1 MTIEDQ
7 NTAPVSEAPDTTQV
21 ETKPVERSDIELKAL
36 EMGWRPKEEFDGS
49 EDDFIDA
56 KEFVRRKPLFEK
68 IEHQSKELKQIKQAL
83 EAFKGHYGKVQE
95 TEYQRALKDLK
106 ASLKQANREGDFDR
120 ADYLEAKVE
129 QVEAEREALRTER
142 ESIQVETPQVDPR
155 FVAWTDRNPWYTSQ
169 KHMRAY
175 ADEVGIK
182 LIQQGVSQ
190 NEVLK
195 LVEDAVKKEF
205 PNKFQNPNKANAP
218 AVEGRSSPRTNTKS
232 DDFELSD
239 LERQTMNRFIQVGAT
254 TKEKYI
260 ADLKKIKGIK

>member
-1 MTIEDQ
+1 MTDEVVVPSGTPEPSAPIENQ
-7 NTAPVSEAPDTTQV
+7 
-21 ETKPVERSDIELKAL
+21 PVERSEIETRAL
-36 EMGWRPKEEFDGS
+36 EMGWRPKEEFEGS

-106 ASLKQANREGDFDR
+106 ASLKQANREGDFER

-129 QVEAEREALRTER
+129 QVEAEREALRSER

-155 FVAWTDRNPWYTSQ
+155 FVAWTERNPWYSSQ

-205 PNKFQNPNKANAP
+205 PNKFSNPNKANAP
-218 AVEGRSSPRTNTKS
+218 AVEGKTSQRTSTKS
-232 DDFELSD
+232 DDFELTD
-239 LERQTMNRFIQVGAT
+239 QERQTMNRFIQVGAI